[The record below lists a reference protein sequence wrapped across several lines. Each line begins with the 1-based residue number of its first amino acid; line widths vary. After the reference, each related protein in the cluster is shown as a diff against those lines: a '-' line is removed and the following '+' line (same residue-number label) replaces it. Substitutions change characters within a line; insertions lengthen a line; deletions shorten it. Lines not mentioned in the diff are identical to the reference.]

1 MILSTN
7 TVVYLP
13 LDRSKGK
20 YTTVFVD
27 KIIINILC
35 DICVKFIKKS
45 GLYVIMIKMKSNFRY
60 LLEFLIIITGVLISF
75 YLDDVRQLN
84 EKKGYKDKLI
94 SELLVSSEQD
104 LAQIENIT
112 KDLNQVQDNITTML
126 EDINDGSKNL
136 QDSIIAE
143 KYLFITQKMS
153 VSFFPQNGTF
163 DQLIST
169 GSMELIDSDK
179 FRRVLLNNYTHYYDR
194 NSANNRTLDDLYLA
208 FGANIDPY
216 ILVKPIE
223 EKDASFIYADKSVGD
238 FEIDKEFY
246 MSNMFQAY
254 LLTAQ
259 SMVGKNIDMLNIFQ
273 NSYQEIIDLA
283 NEEIQ

>member
-1 MILSTN
+1 
-7 TVVYLP
+7 
-13 LDRSKGK
+13 
-20 YTTVFVD
+20 
-27 KIIINILC
+27 
-35 DICVKFIKKS
+35 
-45 GLYVIMIKMKSNFRY
+45 MKSNFRY
-60 LLEFLIIITGVLISF
+60 LLEFLIIITGVFISF

-84 EKKGYKDKLI
+84 EKKGYKNKLI

-104 LAQIENIT
+104 LSQIENIT
-112 KDLNQVQDNITTML
+112 KDLNQVQDNIALIL

-136 QDSIIAE
+136 EDSVIAE

-169 GSMELIDSDK
+169 GSMELINSDK

-208 FGANIDPY
+208 FGANIDPH
-216 ILVKPIE
+216 ILVKPVE
-223 EKDASFIYADKSVGD
+223 ENDASFIYADKSVGD

-246 MSNMFQAY
+246 MSNIFQAY

-273 NSYQEIIDLA
+273 NSYEEIINLA

>member
-1 MILSTN
+1 M
-7 TVVYLP
+7 
-13 LDRSKGK
+13 
-20 YTTVFVD
+20 
-27 KIIINILC
+27 
-35 DICVKFIKKS
+35 
-45 GLYVIMIKMKSNFRY
+45 MKMKSNFRY

-112 KDLNQVQDNITTML
+112 KDLNQVQSNIAMML
-126 EDINDGSKNL
+126 EDINDGSKDL

-143 KYLFITQKMS
+143 KYLFVTQKMS

-208 FGANIDPY
+208 FGANIDPH
-216 ILVKPIE
+216 ILVLSLIH
-223 EKDASFIYADKSVGD
+223 
-238 FEIDKEFY
+238 
-246 MSNMFQAY
+246 N
-254 LLTAQ
+254 
-259 SMVGKNIDMLNIFQ
+259 
-273 NSYQEIIDLA
+273 
-283 NEEIQ
+283 

>member
-1 MILSTN
+1 MVS
-7 TVVYLP
+7 
-13 LDRSKGK
+13 
-20 YTTVFVD
+20 
-27 KIIINILC
+27 
-35 DICVKFIKKS
+35 
-45 GLYVIMIKMKSNFRY
+45 MKSNFRY
-60 LLEFLIIITGVLISF
+60 LLEFLIIITGVFISF

-84 EKKGYKDKLI
+84 EKKGYKNKLI

-104 LAQIENIT
+104 LSQIENIT
-112 KDLNQVQDNITTML
+112 KDLNQVQDNIALIL

-136 QDSIIAE
+136 EDSVIAE

-169 GSMELIDSDK
+169 GSMELINSDK

-208 FGANIDPY
+208 FGANIDPH
-216 ILVKPIE
+216 ILVKPVE
-223 EKDASFIYADKSVGD
+223 ENDASFIYADKSVGD

-246 MSNMFQAY
+246 MSNIFQAY
-254 LLTAQ
+254 LLTTQ

-273 NSYQEIIDLA
+273 NSYEEIINLA

>member
-1 MILSTN
+1 MGS
-7 TVVYLP
+7 
-13 LDRSKGK
+13 
-20 YTTVFVD
+20 
-27 KIIINILC
+27 
-35 DICVKFIKKS
+35 
-45 GLYVIMIKMKSNFRY
+45 MKSNFRY
-60 LLEFLIIITGVLISF
+60 LLEFLIIITGVFISF

-84 EKKGYKDKLI
+84 EKKGYKNKLI

-104 LAQIENIT
+104 LSQIENIT
-112 KDLNQVQDNITTML
+112 KDLNQVQDNIALIL

-136 QDSIIAE
+136 EDSVIAE

-169 GSMELIDSDK
+169 GSMELINSDK

-208 FGANIDPY
+208 FGANIDPH
-216 ILVKPIE
+216 ILVKPVE
-223 EKDASFIYADKSVGD
+223 ENDASFIYADKSVGD

-246 MSNMFQAY
+246 MSNIFQAY

-273 NSYQEIIDLA
+273 NSYEEIINLA

>member
-1 MILSTN
+1 M
-7 TVVYLP
+7 
-13 LDRSKGK
+13 
-20 YTTVFVD
+20 
-27 KIIINILC
+27 
-35 DICVKFIKKS
+35 
-45 GLYVIMIKMKSNFRY
+45 
-60 LLEFLIIITGVLISF
+60 IIITGVLISF
-75 YLDDVRQLN
+75 YLDDIRQLN

-94 SELLVSSEQD
+94 TELLVSSEQD

-112 KDLNQVQDNITTML
+112 KDLNQVQSNIAMML
-126 EDINDGSKNL
+126 EDINDGSKDL

-143 KYLFITQKMS
+143 KYLFVTQKMS

-169 GSMELIDSDK
+169 GSMELIDSDR

-194 NSANNRTLDDLYLA
+194 NSANNLTFDDLYLA
-208 FGANIDPY
+208 FGANINPH

-238 FEIDKEFY
+238 FEIDEEFY
-246 MSNMFQAY
+246 LSNMFQAY
-254 LLTAQ
+254 LFTAQ

>member
-1 MILSTN
+1 MVS
-7 TVVYLP
+7 V
-13 LDRSKGK
+13 
-20 YTTVFVD
+20 
-27 KIIINILC
+27 
-35 DICVKFIKKS
+35 
-45 GLYVIMIKMKSNFRY
+45 KSNFRY
-60 LLEFLIIITGVLISF
+60 LLEFLIIITGVFISF

-84 EKKGYKDKLI
+84 EKKGYKNKLI

-104 LAQIENIT
+104 LSQIENIT
-112 KDLNQVQDNITTML
+112 KDLNQVQDNIALIL

-136 QDSIIAE
+136 EDSVVAE

-169 GSMELIDSDK
+169 GSMELINSDK

-208 FGANIDPY
+208 FGANIDPH
-216 ILVKPIE
+216 ILVKPVE
-223 EKDASFIYADKSVGD
+223 ENDASFIYADKSVGD

-246 MSNMFQAY
+246 MSNIFQAY

-273 NSYQEIIDLA
+273 NSYEEIINLA

>member
-1 MILSTN
+1 MVS
-7 TVVYLP
+7 
-13 LDRSKGK
+13 
-20 YTTVFVD
+20 
-27 KIIINILC
+27 
-35 DICVKFIKKS
+35 
-45 GLYVIMIKMKSNFRY
+45 MKSNFRY
-60 LLEFLIIITGVLISF
+60 LLEFLIIITGVFISF

-84 EKKGYKDKLI
+84 EKKGYKNKLI

-104 LAQIENIT
+104 LNQIENIT
-112 KDLNQVQDNITTML
+112 KDLNQVQDNIALIL

-136 QDSIIAE
+136 EDSVIAE

-169 GSMELIDSDK
+169 GSMELINSDK

-208 FGANIDPY
+208 FGANIDPH
-216 ILVKPIE
+216 ILVKPVE
-223 EKDASFIYADKSVGD
+223 ENDASFIYADKSVGD

-246 MSNMFQAY
+246 MSNIFQAY

-273 NSYQEIIDLA
+273 NSYEEIINLA

>member
-1 MILSTN
+1 MVS
-7 TVVYLP
+7 
-13 LDRSKGK
+13 
-20 YTTVFVD
+20 
-27 KIIINILC
+27 
-35 DICVKFIKKS
+35 
-45 GLYVIMIKMKSNFRY
+45 MKSNFRY
-60 LLEFLIIITGVLISF
+60 LLEFLIIITGVFISF

-84 EKKGYKDKLI
+84 EKKGYKNKLI

-104 LAQIENIT
+104 LNQIENIT
-112 KDLNQVQDNITTML
+112 KDLNQVQDNIALIL

-136 QDSIIAE
+136 EDSVVAE

-153 VSFFPQNGTF
+153 VAFFPQNGTF

-169 GSMELIDSDK
+169 GSMELINSDK

-208 FGANIDPY
+208 FGANIDPH
-216 ILVKPIE
+216 ILVKPVE
-223 EKDASFIYADKSVGD
+223 ENDASFIYADKSVGD

-246 MSNMFQAY
+246 MSNIFQAY

-273 NSYQEIIDLA
+273 NSYEEIINLA

>member
-1 MILSTN
+1 M
-7 TVVYLP
+7 
-13 LDRSKGK
+13 
-20 YTTVFVD
+20 
-27 KIIINILC
+27 
-35 DICVKFIKKS
+35 
-45 GLYVIMIKMKSNFRY
+45 MKMKSNFRY

-112 KDLNQVQDNITTML
+112 KDLNQVQSNIAMML
-126 EDINDGSKNL
+126 EDINDGSKDL

-143 KYLFITQKMS
+143 KYLFVTQKMS

-208 FGANIDPY
+208 FGANIDPH

-238 FEIDKEFY
+238 FEIDEEFY
-246 MSNMFQAY
+246 C
-254 LLTAQ
+254 LTCF
-259 SMVGKNIDMLNIFQ
+259 KHI
-273 NSYQEIIDLA
+273 Y
-283 NEEIQ
+283 

>member
-1 MILSTN
+1 M
-7 TVVYLP
+7 
-13 LDRSKGK
+13 
-20 YTTVFVD
+20 
-27 KIIINILC
+27 
-35 DICVKFIKKS
+35 
-45 GLYVIMIKMKSNFRY
+45 KMKSNFRY
-60 LLEFLIIITGVLISF
+60 VLEFLIIITGVLISF

-112 KDLNQVQDNITTML
+112 KDLNQVQSNIAMML
-126 EDINDGSKNL
+126 EDINDGSKDL

-143 KYLFITQKMS
+143 KYLFVTQKMS

-208 FGANIDPY
+208 FGANIDPH

-238 FEIDKEFY
+238 FEIDEEFY
-246 MSNMFQAY
+246 LSKMFQAY

-283 NEEIQ
+283 NEEIK

>member
-1 MILSTN
+1 
-7 TVVYLP
+7 
-13 LDRSKGK
+13 
-20 YTTVFVD
+20 
-27 KIIINILC
+27 
-35 DICVKFIKKS
+35 
-45 GLYVIMIKMKSNFRY
+45 MIKMKSNFRY
-60 LLEFLIIITGVLISF
+60 LLEFLIIITGVLVSF

-112 KDLNQVQDNITTML
+112 KDLNQVQDNIATML
-126 EDINDGSKNL
+126 EDINDGSKDL

-143 KYLFITQKMS
+143 KYLFVTQKMS

-208 FGANIDPY
+208 FGANIDPH

-238 FEIDKEFY
+238 FEIDEEFY
-246 MSNMFQAY
+246 MSKMFQAY

>member
-1 MILSTN
+1 M
-7 TVVYLP
+7 VE
-13 LDRSKGK
+13 
-20 YTTVFVD
+20 
-27 KIIINILC
+27 
-35 DICVKFIKKS
+35 
-45 GLYVIMIKMKSNFRY
+45 MKRNFRY

-112 KDLNQVQDNITTML
+112 KDLNQVQNNIATML
-126 EDINDGSKNL
+126 EDINDGFKDL

-143 KYLFITQKMS
+143 KYLFVTQKMS

-208 FGANIDPY
+208 FGANIDPH

-223 EKDASFIYADKSVGD
+223 ENDASFIYADKSVGD
-238 FEIDKEFY
+238 YEIDKEFY
-246 MSNMFQAY
+246 LSKIGRAH
-254 LLTAQ
+254 
-259 SMVGKNIDMLNIFQ
+259 V
-273 NSYQEIIDLA
+273 
-283 NEEIQ
+283 

>member
-1 MILSTN
+1 M
-7 TVVYLP
+7 
-13 LDRSKGK
+13 
-20 YTTVFVD
+20 
-27 KIIINILC
+27 
-35 DICVKFIKKS
+35 
-45 GLYVIMIKMKSNFRY
+45 
-60 LLEFLIIITGVLISF
+60 
-75 YLDDVRQLN
+75 
-84 EKKGYKDKLI
+84 
-94 SELLVSSEQD
+94 
-104 LAQIENIT
+104 
-112 KDLNQVQDNITTML
+112 ML
-126 EDINDGSKNL
+126 EDINDGSKDL

-143 KYLFITQKMS
+143 KYLFVTQKMS

-208 FGANIDPY
+208 FGANIDPH

-238 FEIDKEFY
+238 FEIDEEFY

>member
-1 MILSTN
+1 
-7 TVVYLP
+7 
-13 LDRSKGK
+13 
-20 YTTVFVD
+20 
-27 KIIINILC
+27 
-35 DICVKFIKKS
+35 
-45 GLYVIMIKMKSNFRY
+45 MIKMKSNFRY
-60 LLEFLIIITGVLISF
+60 LLEFLIIITGVFISF

-84 EKKGYKDKLI
+84 EKKGYKNKLI

-104 LAQIENIT
+104 LSQIENIT
-112 KDLNQVQDNITTML
+112 KDLNQVQDNIALIL

-136 QDSIIAE
+136 EDSVVAE

-169 GSMELIDSDK
+169 GSMELINSDK

-208 FGANIDPY
+208 FGANIDPH
-216 ILVKPIE
+216 ILVKPVE
-223 EKDASFIYADKSVGD
+223 ENDASFIYADKSVGD

-246 MSNMFQAY
+246 MSNIFQAY

-273 NSYQEIIDLA
+273 NSYEEIINLA

>member
-1 MILSTN
+1 M
-7 TVVYLP
+7 
-13 LDRSKGK
+13 
-20 YTTVFVD
+20 
-27 KIIINILC
+27 
-35 DICVKFIKKS
+35 
-45 GLYVIMIKMKSNFRY
+45 KMKSNFRY

-112 KDLNQVQDNITTML
+112 KDLNQVQSNIAMML
-126 EDINDGSKNL
+126 EDINDGSKDL

-143 KYLFITQKMS
+143 KYLFVTQKMS

-208 FGANIDPY
+208 FGANIDPH

-238 FEIDKEFY
+238 FEIDEEFY
-246 MSNMFQAY
+246 LS
-254 LLTAQ
+254 L
-259 SMVGKNIDMLNIFQ
+259 IHI
-273 NSYQEIIDLA
+273 
-283 NEEIQ
+283 

>member
-1 MILSTN
+1 MVS
-7 TVVYLP
+7 
-13 LDRSKGK
+13 
-20 YTTVFVD
+20 
-27 KIIINILC
+27 
-35 DICVKFIKKS
+35 
-45 GLYVIMIKMKSNFRY
+45 MKSNFRY
-60 LLEFLIIITGVLISF
+60 LLEFLIIITGVFISF
-75 YLDDVRQLN
+75 YLDDVRQLT
-84 EKKGYKDKLI
+84 EKKGYKNKLI

-104 LAQIENIT
+104 LSQIENIT
-112 KDLNQVQDNITTML
+112 KDLNQVQDNIALIL

-136 QDSIIAE
+136 EDSVIAE

-169 GSMELIDSDK
+169 GSMELINSDK

-208 FGANIDPY
+208 FGANIDPH
-216 ILVKPIE
+216 ILVKPVE
-223 EKDASFIYADKSVGD
+223 ENDASFIYADKSVGD

-246 MSNMFQAY
+246 MSNIFQAY

-273 NSYQEIIDLA
+273 NSYEEIINLA

>member
-1 MILSTN
+1 M
-7 TVVYLP
+7 
-13 LDRSKGK
+13 
-20 YTTVFVD
+20 
-27 KIIINILC
+27 
-35 DICVKFIKKS
+35 
-45 GLYVIMIKMKSNFRY
+45 KMKSNFRY

-112 KDLNQVQDNITTML
+112 KDLNQVQSNIAMML
-126 EDINDGSKNL
+126 EDINDGSKDL

-143 KYLFITQKMS
+143 KYLFVTQKMS

-208 FGANIDPY
+208 FGANIDPH

-238 FEIDKEFY
+238 FEIDEEFY
-246 MSNMFQAY
+246 LSKMFQAY

>member
-1 MILSTN
+1 MVN
-7 TVVYLP
+7 
-13 LDRSKGK
+13 
-20 YTTVFVD
+20 
-27 KIIINILC
+27 
-35 DICVKFIKKS
+35 
-45 GLYVIMIKMKSNFRY
+45 MKSNFRY
-60 LLEFLIIITGVLISF
+60 LLEFLIIITGVFISF

-84 EKKGYKDKLI
+84 EKKGYKNKLI

-104 LAQIENIT
+104 LSQIENIT
-112 KDLNQVQDNITTML
+112 KDLNQVQDNIALIL

-136 QDSIIAE
+136 EDRVVAE

-169 GSMELIDSDK
+169 GSMELINSDK

-208 FGANIDPY
+208 FGANIDPH
-216 ILVKPIE
+216 ILVKPVE
-223 EKDASFIYADKSVGD
+223 ENDASFIYADKSVGD

-246 MSNMFQAY
+246 MSNIFQAY

-273 NSYQEIIDLA
+273 NSYEEIINLA

>member
-1 MILSTN
+1 MVS
-7 TVVYLP
+7 
-13 LDRSKGK
+13 
-20 YTTVFVD
+20 
-27 KIIINILC
+27 
-35 DICVKFIKKS
+35 
-45 GLYVIMIKMKSNFRY
+45 MKSNFRY
-60 LLEFLIIITGVLISF
+60 LLEFLIIITGVFISF

-84 EKKGYKDKLI
+84 EKKGYKNKLI

-104 LAQIENIT
+104 LSQIENIT
-112 KDLNQVQDNITTML
+112 KDLNQVQDNIALIL

-136 QDSIIAE
+136 EDSVIAE

-169 GSMELIDSDK
+169 GSMELINSDK

-208 FGANIDPY
+208 FGANIDPH
-216 ILVKPIE
+216 ILVKPVE
-223 EKDASFIYADKSVGD
+223 ENDASFIYADKSVGD

-246 MSNMFQAY
+246 MSNIFQAY

-273 NSYQEIIDLA
+273 NSYEEIINLA

>member
-1 MILSTN
+1 MVS
-7 TVVYLP
+7 
-13 LDRSKGK
+13 
-20 YTTVFVD
+20 
-27 KIIINILC
+27 
-35 DICVKFIKKS
+35 
-45 GLYVIMIKMKSNFRY
+45 MKSNFRY
-60 LLEFLIIITGVLISF
+60 LLEFLIIITGVFISF

-84 EKKGYKDKLI
+84 EKKGYKNKLI

-104 LAQIENIT
+104 LSQIENIT
-112 KDLNQVQDNITTML
+112 KDLNQVQDNIALIL

-136 QDSIIAE
+136 EDSVVAE

-169 GSMELIDSDK
+169 GSMELINSDK

-208 FGANIDPY
+208 FGANIDPH
-216 ILVKPIE
+216 ILVKPVE
-223 EKDASFIYADKSVGD
+223 ENDASFIYADKSVGD

-246 MSNMFQAY
+246 MSNIFQAY

-273 NSYQEIIDLA
+273 NSYEEIINLA

>member
-1 MILSTN
+1 
-7 TVVYLP
+7 
-13 LDRSKGK
+13 
-20 YTTVFVD
+20 
-27 KIIINILC
+27 
-35 DICVKFIKKS
+35 
-45 GLYVIMIKMKSNFRY
+45 MKSNFRY

-75 YLDDVRQLN
+75 YLDDIRQLN

-112 KDLNQVQDNITTML
+112 KDLNQVQNNIAMIL
-126 EDINDGSKNL
+126 EDINDGSKDL
-136 QDSIIAE
+136 EDSIIAE

-208 FGANIDPY
+208 FGANIDPH

-223 EKDASFIYADKSVGD
+223 EKDASFIYADKSVGGY
-238 FEIDKEFY
+238 EIDKQFY
-246 MSNMFQAY
+246 LSNIFQAY

-283 NEEIQ
+283 YEEIQ

>member
-1 MILSTN
+1 
-7 TVVYLP
+7 
-13 LDRSKGK
+13 
-20 YTTVFVD
+20 
-27 KIIINILC
+27 
-35 DICVKFIKKS
+35 
-45 GLYVIMIKMKSNFRY
+45 MKSNFRY
-60 LLEFLIIITGVLISF
+60 LLEFLIIITGVFISF

-84 EKKGYKDKLI
+84 EKKGYKNKLI

-104 LAQIENIT
+104 LSQIENIT
-112 KDLNQVQDNITTML
+112 KDLNQVQDNIALIL

-136 QDSIIAE
+136 EDSVVAE

-169 GSMELIDSDK
+169 GSMELINSDK

-208 FGANIDPY
+208 FGANIDPH
-216 ILVKPIE
+216 ILVKPVE
-223 EKDASFIYADKSVGD
+223 ENDASFIYADKSVGD

-246 MSNMFQAY
+246 MSNIFQAY

-273 NSYQEIIDLA
+273 NSYEEIINLA

>member
-1 MILSTN
+1 MVS
-7 TVVYLP
+7 
-13 LDRSKGK
+13 
-20 YTTVFVD
+20 
-27 KIIINILC
+27 
-35 DICVKFIKKS
+35 
-45 GLYVIMIKMKSNFRY
+45 MKSNFRY
-60 LLEFLIIITGVLISF
+60 LLEFLIIITGVFISF

-84 EKKGYKDKLI
+84 EKKGYKNKLI

-104 LAQIENIT
+104 LSQIENIT
-112 KDLNQVQDNITTML
+112 KDLNQVQDNIALIL
-126 EDINDGSKNL
+126 EDINDGSKDL
-136 QDSIIAE
+136 EDSVVAE

-169 GSMELIDSDK
+169 GSMELINSDK

-208 FGANIDPY
+208 FGANIDPH
-216 ILVKPIE
+216 ILVKPVE
-223 EKDASFIYADKSVGD
+223 ENDASFIYADKSVGD

-246 MSNMFQAY
+246 MSNIFQAY

-273 NSYQEIIDLA
+273 NSYEEIINLA

>member
-1 MILSTN
+1 MVS
-7 TVVYLP
+7 
-13 LDRSKGK
+13 
-20 YTTVFVD
+20 
-27 KIIINILC
+27 
-35 DICVKFIKKS
+35 
-45 GLYVIMIKMKSNFRY
+45 MKSNFRY
-60 LLEFLIIITGVLISF
+60 LLEFLIIITGVFISF

-84 EKKGYKDKLI
+84 EKKGYKNKLI

-104 LAQIENIT
+104 LSQIENIT
-112 KDLNQVQDNITTML
+112 KDLNQVQDNIALIL

-136 QDSIIAE
+136 EDSVVAE

-208 FGANIDPY
+208 FGANIDPH
-216 ILVKPIE
+216 ILVKPVE
-223 EKDASFIYADKSVGD
+223 ENDASFIYADKSVGD

-246 MSNMFQAY
+246 MSNIFQAY

-273 NSYQEIIDLA
+273 NSYEEIINLA